1 MNRYPIVNFSV
12 NSKIEKAPN
21 LGLFSGAGD
30 GSRTHNYYV
39 SGVNPI
45 AKNCKISTL
54 FELGVNWVYIK
65 FKVDCE
71 LLCEQNCEQSL
82 LHKLS
87 QDSGIYIWL
96 HNL

>member
-1 MNRYPIVNFSV
+1 MKVYFCVYCIQ
-12 NSKIEKAPN
+12 EKA
-21 LGLFSGAGD
+21 LCYGLFSCFCNVP
-30 GSRTHNYYV
+30 TVQEYYV

-45 AKNCKISTL
+45 VKNNKISTL
-54 FELGVNWVYIK
+54 FEPDVNPVYAK
-65 FKVDCE
+65 FKADCV
-71 LLCEQNCEQSL
+71 LLRVLSL